1 MLNLILKYFFIILCS
16 IYIYVKLQNICL
28 NKKQIIFQFLFSL
41 IFSVPVYFTREFFSY
56 ITIIII
62 VLALIVFLHFLYKET
77 LNKIITFTII
87 SVGISYLIYYI
98 SMLIMAPICYIILN
112 NLGTDILDTVSDF
125 IFGCSQIIFIYL
137 LFKIKRLSKGISA
150 YESKLTSDL
159 GAFISISLLLVI
171 SFADVKTNEQEF
183 FIIIGT
189 VIVFCV
195 LSIGILL
202 LFWWRKHIKNIY
214 LEKVSKRNTEIL
226 ENAISEQK
234 ELNDEL
240 KKQNEELSKIIH
252 RDNKM
257 IPAMELAVEE
267 ILNCRSSTEQKEK
280 SKSLIN
286 QLKAMSSERT
296 EIITEYENL
305 NKHLQ
310 KTNIISID
318 ASIKYLLNKAIKN
331 NTTFDL
337 TVTTDVKNIITD
349 LVNENDLNTLILD
362 LGENAVIAVS
372 TMNTRNILMVLGIE
386 NNCFSINIYD
396 SGNQFEPYVISNLGL
411 KRVTT
416 HKKTGGSGIGLM
428 TTFELLKKY
437 NASFVLDEAINNQS
451 YSKKVSV
458 CFDGLNQY
466 RIHTKRDEIL
476 NILKNRKD
484 LILF

>member
-1 MLNLILKYFFIILCS
+1 MLDLIFKYYFIILCS
-16 IYIYVKLQNICL
+16 IYIYIKLQNIQL
-28 NKKQIIFQFLFSL
+28 NKKQLILHLLFSM
-41 IFSVPVYFTREFFSY
+41 IFSVAVYFIRENLSY
-56 ITIIII
+56 LTLIII
-62 VLALIVFLHFLYKET
+62 VLVLIVFLHYIHKKAF
-77 LNKIITFTII
+77 NNNITFTII
-87 SVGISYLIYYI
+87 SVGISYAVYLISI
-98 SMLIMAPICYIILN
+98 LTIAPICYIFLTN
-112 NLGTDILDTVSDF
+112 FTSDILSTISSF
-125 IFGCSQIIFIYL
+125 IVGFFQIIFSFL
-137 LFKIKRLSKGISA
+137 LFQIKRLRKGITA
-150 YESKLTSDL
+150 YESKLTNDFGVL
-159 GAFISISLLLVI
+159 ISLSLLLI
-171 SFADVKTNEQEF
+171 ASIFNIEF
-183 FIIIGT
+183 NNKELFMLIGT
-189 VIVFCV
+189 ITVFCV

-286 QLKAMSSERT
+286 QLKAMSSERA
-296 EIITEYENL
+296 EIITKYENL

-310 KTNIISID
+310 KTNIISVD
-318 ASIKYLLNKAIKN
+318 ASIKYLLNKSIKN

-337 TVTTDVKNIITD
+337 TVTADVKSIMTD

-372 TMNTRNILMVLGIE
+372 TMNTRNILMVMGIE

-437 NASFVLDEAINNQS
+437 NASFVLDEAINSQS
-451 YSKKVSV
+451 FSKKVSV